1 MTIAKQ
7 LASSMVGRTK
17 MQAPIWLKPGI
28 MGAVVGGI
36 ATMIVGFNYGGWYLG
51 SSAETLAQK
60 QSTAAVI
67 EALVPICISQS
78 QADPETV
85 AKLKAFSAIKSSY
98 EQRDFVMKAGWA
110 TMPATEAPNSALAP
124 ACADVL
130 AKTAGS

>member
-1 MTIAKQ
+1 
-7 LASSMVGRTK
+7 MVRRTQ
-17 MQAPIWLKPGI
+17 MQAPTWLKPGI

-36 ATMIVGFNYGGWYLG
+36 ATMVVGFNYGGWYLG

-60 QSTAAVI
+60 QSTAAVV

-78 QADPETV
+78 QMDPETV

-110 TMPATEAPNSALAP
+110 TMPAADAPNQALAS

>member
-1 MTIAKQ
+1 
-7 LASSMVGRTK
+7 
-17 MQAPIWLKPGI
+17 MQAPTWLKPGI

-36 ATMIVGFNYGGWYLG
+36 VTMAIGFNYGGWYLG
-51 SSAETLAQK
+51 SSAETLAER
-60 QSTAAVI
+60 QSTAAVVQ
-67 EALVPICISQS
+67 ALVPICISQS

-110 TMPATEAPNSALAP
+110 TMPAAEAPNQALAS

>member
-110 TMPATEAPNSALAP
+110 TMPATEAPNSALAS

>member
-1 MTIAKQ
+1 
-7 LASSMVGRTK
+7 
-17 MQAPIWLKPGI
+17 MQAPTWLKPGI

-78 QADPETV
+78 QADPETI

-110 TMPATEAPNSALAP
+110 TMPTAEAPNQALAS

-130 AKTAGS
+130 SKTAGS